1 MHIHLLSLFRC
12 LILLIVSIVLIP
24 AHVMCANDATAVTSS
39 AVEDVIPLTMGNVRG
54 HKLLYDEGW
63 YVATSSRR
71 ALEFAREKSM
81 DSSAEAL
88 RKVRRDVERRSGKFA
103 ADISGG
109 VKGAAATGKDLL
121 HEGTVMSGDIL
132 TGADRLARKE
142 LAYAGTNF
150 RNGMDRF
157 IKGNISLGKR
167 TEQERAELRGLPGN
181 YYGKLKDD
189 FSNIWGLTNEVN
201 EKFANKIEP
210 GWDEAFAEAGR
221 QFREEYERSG
231 NEKNSLM
238 ALGPILSGYLKS
250 LYRGLVA
257 PASKSLVRGG
267 AKGASGGLFLPVA
280 GATMIAGRTVES
292 VGLTFYY
299 TGKTAVKIVSP
310 TVEGGL
316 LSGLSLL
323 SLGAVP
329 TTYVTGGTLGAINQV
344 AFTAAAPGYG
354 VAKGTAT
361 TAVDTAKY
369 VSFLT
374 YDGLNG
380 TTKVVINQAQ
390 SGVVL
395 GYNALTAIPAHL
407 LTGAM
412 DTAIFLAWDGPR
424 LVVAAAQ
431 GRLKGGDRE
440 TSPSMENL
448 PVGSVVDLKRL
459 VDEGGVAVSV
469 ISDDPAVIG
478 RVLENLPADLR
489 QSTVQTPLSGGN
501 QQ

>member
-1 MHIHLLSLFRC
+1 MHMNPAYLIRC
-12 LILLIVSIVLIP
+12 LILLIIP
-24 AHVMCANDATAVTSS
+24 MTLFPARALPAENSPTAPSS

-63 YVATSSRR
+63 YVVTSSRR
-71 ALEFAREKSM
+71 ALQYAKEKSM

-88 RKVRRDVERRSGKFA
+88 RKVRRDAERRSGTYA
-103 ADISGG
+103 TDMSSGL
-109 VKGAAATGKDLL
+109 KGAVASGKELL
-121 HEGTVMSGDIL
+121 REGTKRSGDIL
-132 TGADRLARKE
+132 SGTDKLARKE
-142 LAYAGTNF
+142 LAYSGKFF
-150 RNGMDRF
+150 REGMDRF
-157 IKGNISLGKR
+157 IKGNLSLGKR
-167 TEQERAELRGLPGN
+167 SAQERAELRGLPGN
-181 YYGKLKDD
+181 YYTTLKDD
-189 FSNIWGLTNEVN
+189 FSNIWSLTNKVN
-201 EKFANKIEP
+201 DTFANKIEP
-210 GWDEAFAEAGR
+210 GWDTAFDEAGR
-221 QFREEYERSG
+221 EFRKEYERSG
-231 NEKNSLM
+231 TKENSLM
-238 ALGPILSGYLKS
+238 ALGPILSGYLKA
-250 LYRGLVA
+250 LYRGLAV
-257 PASKSLVRGG
+257 PASKSLVKGG
-267 AKGASGGLFLPVA
+267 AKSATGGLFLPVA

-361 TAVDTAKY
+361 TAIDTAKY
-369 VSFLT
+369 VSFLA
-374 YDGLNG
+374 YDGLSG

-407 LTGAM
+407 LTGTM
-412 DTAIFLAWDGPR
+412 DSAIFLAWDGPR

-431 GRLKGGDRE
+431 GRLKGGNRVI
-440 TSPSMENL
+440 SPSMEDL
-448 PVGSVVDLKRL
+448 PVGSVVDLKQL
-459 VDEGGVAVSV
+459 KEEGGVAVTV

-478 RVLENLPADLR
+478 PVLENLPADLR
-489 QSTVQTPLSGGN
+489 QPPGTATTIRRR
-501 QQ
+501 

>member
-1 MHIHLLSLFRC
+1 MHLPYLYRC
-12 LILLIVSIVLIP
+12 LILLAVMIGLILCAEDAP
-24 AHVMCANDATAVTSS
+24 AAPPSS
-39 AVEDVIPLTMGNVRG
+39 VKDVIPLTMGNLRG

-63 YVATSSRR
+63 YVVTSSSR
-71 ALEFAREKSM
+71 ALHYAREKSM

-88 RKVRRDVERRSGKFA
+88 RKVRRDSERRSGTYVA
-103 ADISGG
+103 EMSGD
-109 VKGAAATGKDLL
+109 VKGAVASGKELL
-121 HEGTVMSGDIL
+121 REGTGQSEAIL
-132 TGADRLARKE
+132 TGTDKLAHKE
-142 LAYAGTNF
+142 LAYAGTFF
-150 RNGMDRF
+150 REGMESF
-157 IKGNISLGKR
+157 IKGNLSLGKR
-167 TEQERAELRGLPGN
+167 TAQDRAELRDLPGN
-181 YYGKLKDD
+181 YYSTLKDD
-189 FSNIWGLTNEVN
+189 FSNIWGLTNKVN
-201 EKFANKIEP
+201 DTFANKIEP
-210 GWDEAFAEAGR
+210 GWDTAFAEAGR
-221 QFREEYERSG
+221 EFQKEYERSG
-231 NEKNSLM
+231 TEKNSLM

-250 LYRGLVA
+250 LYRGLAV
-257 PASKSLVRGG
+257 PASKSLVKGG
-267 AKGASGGLFLPVA
+267 AKGATGGLFLPVA

-329 TTYVTGGTLGAINQV
+329 TTYVTGGALGAINQV

-354 VAKGTAT
+354 VAKGATT

-369 VSFLT
+369 VSFLA
-374 YDGLNG
+374 YDGLSG
-380 TTKVVINQAQ
+380 TTRVVINQAQ

-407 LTGAM
+407 LTGTI
-412 DTAIFLAWDGPR
+412 DSAIFLAWDGPR

-440 TSPSMENL
+440 NSPAMGDL

-459 VDEGGVAVSV
+459 QDEGGVAVTV
-469 ISDDPAVIG
+469 ISDDPAVVG
-478 RVLENLPADLR
+478 PVLENLPADLR
-489 QSTVQTPLSGGN
+489 QPPGQAPQTGGN

>member
-1 MHIHLLSLFRC
+1 MRINLLHLIRC
-12 LILLIVSIVLIP
+12 LILLVVSIPLFP
-24 AHVMCANDATAVTSS
+24 AHPLCADDASAVTPS
-39 AVEDVIPLTMGNVRG
+39 AVEDVIPLTMGNLRG

-63 YVATSSRR
+63 YVVTSSRR

-88 RKVRRDVERRSGKFA
+88 RKVRRDAAQRSGTYA
-103 ADISGG
+103 REMSGG
-109 VKGAAATGKDLL
+109 VKGAVASGKELL
-121 HEGTVMSGDIL
+121 QEGTGLSGTIL
-132 TGADRLARKE
+132 TETDRLARKE
-142 LAYAGTNF
+142 LAYASKYF
-150 RNGMDRF
+150 RDGMDSF
-157 IKGNISLGKR
+157 IKGNLSLGKR
-167 TEQERAELRGLPGN
+167 TAQERAELRGLPGN
-181 YYGKLKDD
+181 YFSTLKDD
-189 FSNIWGLTNEVN
+189 FSNIWGLTNKVN
-201 EKFANKIEP
+201 DSFANKIEP
-210 GWDEAFAEAGR
+210 GWDGAFAEAGR
-221 QFREEYERSG
+221 QFQEEYERSG

-250 LYRGLVA
+250 LYRGLAV

-267 AKGASGGLFLPVA
+267 AKGATGGLFLPVA

-299 TGKTAVKIVSP
+299 TGKSAVKIVSP

-344 AFTAAAPGYG
+344 AFTAAAPGYA
-354 VAKGTAT
+354 VAKGTAAA
-361 TAVDTAKY
+361 AVDTAKY

-374 YDGLNG
+374 YDGLSG
-380 TTKVVINQAQ
+380 TTRVVINQAQ

-412 DTAIFLAWDGPR
+412 DSAIFLAWDGPR

-440 TSPSMENL
+440 NPVSMGDL

-459 VDEGGVAVSV
+459 KEEGGVAVSV
-469 ISDDPAVIG
+469 VSDDPAVLG
-478 RVLENLPADLR
+478 RVLKNIPADLR
-489 QSTVQTPLSGGN
+489 QPPEQSP
-501 QQ
+501 